1 MENIN
6 KLTHHD
12 NEIDR
17 DAKISKKYNN
27 KNNLYSHKLSDK
39 WCLWG
44 HLPHNTDWSINSY
57 TKIIT
62 FDTIEEQI
70 ALFEIMPAILIKNCM
85 LFLMKDGIYPTWE
98 DPKNKQGGCF
108 SYKIANKNVV
118 DSWKNLSYS
127 LIGNTLSD
135 DQDFMNNITGITI
148 SPKKNFCIVK
158 IWLTSCCYKDTKY
171 INQISNLSNDDCIFK
186 KHN

>member
-6 KLTHHD
+6 
-12 NEIDR
+12 
-17 DAKISKKYNN
+17 ISADEQVEKK
-27 KNNLYSHKLSDK
+27 KNNNMVCSNVHKLNNK
-39 WCLWG
+39 WCLWA

-57 TKIIT
+57 TKILT
-62 FDTIEEQI
+62 FDSIEEQI
-70 ALFEIMPAILIKNCM
+70 AVFEIMPPILIKNCM

-118 DSWKNLSYS
+118 DSWKNLSYT

-135 DQDFMNNITGITI
+135 NEDFANDITGITI

-158 IWLTSCCYKDTKY
+158 IWLTTCKFKDVKY
-171 INQISNLSNDDCIFK
+171 INQISNLPNNDCIFK